1 MYGIGIITL
10 HKEVQKYP
18 KEKIS
23 WDIIEQVLHDK
34 TITKE
39 KKIDALLVTAKSIS
53 YELSLLHIASK
64 ENNISAVKLI
74 LGYYIAVRNLSW
86 SGIGMEKLHYFM
98 QLG

>member
-1 MYGIGIITL
+1 MGYYRA
-10 HKEVQKYP
+10 K
-18 KEKIS
+18 
-23 WDIIEQVLHDK
+23 QVLHDK

-86 SGIGMEKLHYFM
+86 SGIGMEWRNSTILCSSVRK
-98 QLG
+98 